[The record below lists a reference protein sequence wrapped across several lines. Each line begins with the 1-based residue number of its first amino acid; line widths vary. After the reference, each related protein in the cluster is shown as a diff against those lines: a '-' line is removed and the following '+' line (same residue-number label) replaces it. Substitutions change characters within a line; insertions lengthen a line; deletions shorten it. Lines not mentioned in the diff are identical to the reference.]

1 MAYMTVVTVVGG
13 GVVGLTTALELAE
26 AGYSVRVV
34 RDLPV
39 EETVSRVAGGLWFPY
54 HVQPRDLA
62 LAWGRVS
69 YERFDGLAATDEGT
83 AAGVR
88 MARGVMV
95 YRSEP
100 DLWWTEGLTG
110 VREATREEL
119 PEGALGGQVAVLPLV
134 DTGAYLPWLE
144 SRCRAAGVDLVVQHV
159 GGLSEVPGDVVV
171 VAAGLRSSA
180 LIEDPHVVPGC
191 GQVVRVANPGVTDWV
206 VDDQNPAGMTYVLP
220 HGRLVVCGGTDVQGA
235 ALTEPD
241 PVTERAILARCAD
254 LVPELR
260 DAEVVSRAVGLRPVA
275 PAIRLN
281 RWCLD
286 GRDLV
291 TNYGHG
297 GAGVTLSWGCARE
310 VLRLLG

>member
-1 MAYMTVVTVVGG
+1 MTLVTVVGG

-39 EETVSRVAGGLWFPY
+39 EETVSRVAAGLWFPY

-69 YERFDGLAATDEGT
+69 YERFDALAATDEGA

-95 YRSEP
+95 HRSEP
-100 DLWWTEGLTG
+100 DLWWTEGLAG
-110 VREATREEL
+110 VREATPEEL
-119 PEGALGGQVAVLPLV
+119 PDGAPGGQVAVLPLI

-144 SRCRAAGVDLVVQHV
+144 SRCRAVGVDLVVQHV

-171 VAAGLRSSA
+171 VAAGLRSAA
-180 LIEDPHVVPGC
+180 LIEDPDIVSGS
-191 GQVVRVANPGVTDWV
+191 GQVVRLANPGVTDWV
-206 VDDQNPAGMTYVLP
+206 VDDQNPAGMAYVLP
-220 HGRLVVCGGTDVQGA
+220 HGRIVVCGGTDIVGGVQS
-235 ALTEPD
+235 EPD
-241 PVTERAILARCAD
+241 PVTERAILDRCSD
-254 LVPELR
+254 LVPALR
-260 DAEVVSRAVGLRPVA
+260 GAEVVSRAVGLRPVA
-275 PAIRLN
+275 PALRLN
-281 RWCLD
+281 RWRLD
-286 GRDLV
+286 GRDVV

-297 GAGVTLSWGCARE
+297 GAGVTLSWGCARD
-310 VLRLLG
+310 VVRLLG